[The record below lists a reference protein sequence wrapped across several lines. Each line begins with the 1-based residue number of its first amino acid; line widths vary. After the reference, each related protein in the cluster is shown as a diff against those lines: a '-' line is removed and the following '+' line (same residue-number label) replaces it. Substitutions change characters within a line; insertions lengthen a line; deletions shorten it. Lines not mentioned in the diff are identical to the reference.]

1 MISLI
6 HPSRGRAKKSY
17 ANCKEWM
24 FSCGTQVETILSIDT
39 SDDWMAY
46 FETYPSYMN
55 DATTQYVR
63 MYMNDNKSLVEA
75 TNNAAKESKG
85 DILVYLADDFKC
97 FIDWGNAILKEF
109 EGITTPML
117 LKVDDCL
124 QKFDVPVVTMPIMNR
139 ALYNLLGYFFHPD
152 FKSMHCDEHLYQRC
166 ARLGVIKKAP
176 HLKFPHWHVSNGKAE
191 NDDTYRRS
199 AANWD
204 HGVMMMRKHRR
215 LGFTQ

>member
-1 MISLI
+1 MISII
-6 HPSRGRAKKSY
+6 HPSRGRPQKAY
-17 ANCKEWM
+17 
-24 FSCGTQVETILSIDT
+24 ETAIKWHTRTSIKFEYVLSLDR
-39 SDDWMAY
+39 SDPLEPEY
-46 FETYPSYMN
+46 GKLFNYG
-55 DATTQYVR
+55 QYVT
-63 MYMNDNKSLVEA
+63 NDNSSLVEA
-75 TNNAAKESKG
+75 TNIAVRSTSG
-85 DILVYLADDFKC
+85 DILVYLSDDFDC
-97 FIDWGNAILKEF
+97 PNSWAELILKEF
-109 EGITTPML
+109 EGVTGPML

-124 QKFDVPVVTMPIMNR
+124 QKFDVPVLTMPIMNR

-176 HLKFPHWHVSNGKAE
+176 YLKFEHWHVSNGKAE

-215 LGFTQ
+215 LGFSQ